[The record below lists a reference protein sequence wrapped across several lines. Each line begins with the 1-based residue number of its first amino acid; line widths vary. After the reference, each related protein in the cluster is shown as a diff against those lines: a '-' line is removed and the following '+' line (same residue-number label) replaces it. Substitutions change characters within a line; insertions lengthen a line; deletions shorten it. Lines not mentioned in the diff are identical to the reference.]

1 MKSKRL
7 TVLLLILCFV
17 VLLVVLS
24 STVFTLQS
32 VSLNWLTTRSLLAEE
47 DLDSLTTNVSV
58 PIGESVFLFRKS
70 TLKEE
75 LEKHNPY
82 LQVVSIET
90 VFPNRAVV
98 HVAERRQLYAIKIS
112 QDNYVILDK
121 YLKIL
126 NISSADDLFSISEGN
141 RPAIV
146 EIEDSNI
153 NITIGENKTIRVEI
167 SSGGMIEETI
177 QFAIGDFLDI
187 QNIDDSLKSL
197 TESLLEANYKDQSI
211 RGFISKISLNLNSNE
226 EINIKT
232 RCGIDICLKGCNED
246 LTTKLLTGIG
256 AYEKLRN
263 EPYFATTGTISV
275 FKSLVDSKIYAV
287 HSY

>member
-7 TVLLLILCFV
+7 VVLIVLLCFV

-24 STVFTLQS
+24 STVFTLQT
-32 VSLNWLTTRSLLAEE
+32 VSLNWLTTRSLLADD
-47 DLDSLTTNVSV
+47 DLDSLTSNVRV
-58 PIGESVFLFRKS
+58 PIGESVFLFKKS
-70 TLKEE
+70 DLKED
-75 LEKHNPY
+75 LEKNNPY

-98 HVAERRQLYAIKIS
+98 HVAERKQLYAIKIS
-112 QDNYVILDK
+112 QENYIVLDK
-121 YLKIL
+121 HLKIL
-126 NISSADDLFSISEGN
+126 NIISADTLFAISEGN

-146 EIEDSNI
+146 EIDNPNI
-153 NITIGENKTIRVEI
+153 NINVGESRTIRVEI
-167 SSGGMIEETI
+167 SQDGIIKETL
-177 QFAIGDFLDI
+177 QFSIGDFLDI
-187 QNIDDSLKSL
+187 ENIDNFLKDL

-211 RGFISKISLNLNSNE
+211 RGFISKISLNLNNNE
-226 EINIKT
+226 DINIET
-232 RCGIDICLKGCNED
+232 RCGIDINLKDCTEE

-263 EPYFATTGTISV
+263 EPYFTTTGTISV

>member
-7 TVLLLILCFV
+7 VVLMVILCFV

-32 VSLNWLTTRSLLAEE
+32 VSLNWLTTRSLLAED
-47 DLDSLTTNVSV
+47 DLDSLTSNIKV
-58 PIGESVFLFRKS
+58 PIGESVFLFKKS
-70 TLKEE
+70 DLKEE
-75 LEKHNPY
+75 LEKNNPY

-112 QDNYVILDK
+112 QENYIVLDK

-126 NISSADDLFSISEGN
+126 NITSADDLFAISEGN

-146 EIEDSNI
+146 EIQDENI
-153 NITIGENKTIRVEI
+153 NINVGENKTVRVEI
-167 SSGGMIEETI
+167 SASGIIEETK
-177 QFAIGDFLDI
+177 QFAVGDFLDI
-187 QNIDDSLKSL
+187 ENIDDSLKSL

-226 EINIKT
+226 EINIET
-232 RCGIDICLKGCNED
+232 RCGIAISLKACNED